1 MSVSGQDERL
11 RQLFA
16 QEAEGRL
23 SRLAEM
29 LLELEGRGADR
40 DLVAMLFREAHTLK
54 GEAGV
59 VGLDEV
65 AGAAH
70 AMEELLEQLR
80 SGERSPS
87 PPLVDLLLRA
97 VDELRAMVP
106 AVLGGEDRGEQ
117 AVRLAEDLAAALT
130 MPDHEGP
137 PSQPAPPPA
146 APPPPPAAPPPAAP
160 SEAVA
165 PSPPPA
171 PPPGPEVGAG
181 PPPAPGPAPA
191 GLAGDATIKVPTERL
206 DQLGRLV
213 GEAAAAHLRVGRLLG
228 DRLGVDAGSVLEFH
242 DLSRALGELQ
252 EKAMQARMVPFAT
265 VVEPLRRTA
274 RDLARSLGKQVAW
287 EVRGQETEL
296 DRRVLEQLTDPLLH
310 LVRNAVDHG
319 IEPPQ
324 EREAAG
330 KDPTGQVRVH
340 AMQLGSEALVTVSDD
355 GRGID
360 AGRVREAARRAGI
373 DPDAMS
379 DEDALGLVFT
389 AGLSTARAVT
399 GISGRGVGLD
409 VVRSS
414 LQSVRGRVEVR
425 SQPGRGCEFRISVP
439 LTLAVLRCLLV
450 EAAGR
455 PYAVPLHAV
464 VVVETPALAT
474 GTSLAGRPMVQVR
487 DEVLPLVSLA
497 GALGAGESASGP
509 IVVVSSL
516 SQRHAF
522 QVDALIGQRDV
533 VVKGLGR
540 LLPRFDVLAGASVEP
555 DGSILLVLDIPGLI
569 DRARGAE
576 RPTAW
581 TPDLAPVGRR
591 AQPGGGRSAGR
602 GSVLIVDD
610 ALVVRELERS
620 ILEGAG
626 YQVRTAANGTE
637 ALARL
642 AEAPS
647 DLVMTDVEMPECD
660 GFTLTEAIRAQPS
673 LAGVPVVILT
683 SLADEADRRR
693 GLEAGADAYVVKSSF
708 DADSLLATVER
719 LLGSAGE
726 QQPAPAG
733 SAGEPGR

>member
-1 MSVSGQDERL
+1 MSISGQDERL

-16 QEAEGRL
+16 QEAEARL

-29 LLELEGRGADR
+29 LLELEERGADQ
-40 DLVAMLFREAHTLK
+40 DLVATVFREAHTLK
-54 GEAGV
+54 GEAAV
-59 VGLDEV
+59 VGIDAVSEV
-65 AGAAH
+65 AH
-70 AMEELLEQLR
+70 AMEELLEQFR
-80 SGERSPS
+80 SRERAPTGA
-87 PPLVDLLLRA
+87 LVDLLLRA

-106 AVLGGEDRGEQ
+106 AILGGEDRHDQ
-117 AVRLAEDLAAALT
+117 ASRLAEDLAAALT
-130 MPDHEGP
+130 LPDPEHSERPAQGQP
-137 PSQPAPPPA
+137 PPAPSPPPA
-146 APPPPPAAPPPAAP
+146 APPPPPA
-160 SEAVA
+160 

-171 PPPGPEVGAG
+171 PRPTA
-181 PPPAPGPAPA
+181 
-191 GLAGDATIKVPTERL
+191 DATIKVPTERL

-228 DRLGVDAGSVLEFH
+228 ERLGVEAGSVLEFH

-265 VVEPLRRTA
+265 VVEPLRRTV

-296 DRRVLEQLTDPLLH
+296 DRRVLEQITDPLLH

-319 IEPPQ
+319 IEPPA
-324 EREAAG
+324 ERESAG
-330 KDPTGQVRVH
+330 KQAVGQVRIH
-340 AMQLGSEALVTVSDD
+340 AMQLGSEAVVTVSDD

-360 AGRVREAARRAGI
+360 AERVRQSARRAGL
-373 DPDAMS
+373 DPDGMS
-379 DEDALGLVFT
+379 DEEALALVFT
-389 AGLSTARAVT
+389 AGLSTATAVT
-399 GISGRGVGLD
+399 GVSGRGVGLD

-425 SQPGRGCEFRISVP
+425 SEPGRGCEFRISVP

-455 PYAVPLHAV
+455 PYAIPLHSV
-464 VVVETPALAT
+464 LVVETAAVAAET
-474 GTSLAGRPMVQVR
+474 RLAGRPMVRVR

-497 GALGAGESASGP
+497 GALGAGEAASGP

-516 SQRHAF
+516 SHRHAF

-555 DGSILLVLDIPGLI
+555 DGSIMLVLDIPGLI
-569 DRARGAE
+569 DRARAAE
-576 RPTAW
+576 RPSVWAGELPAAERPQA
-581 TPDLAPVGRR
+581 PDGGRR
-591 AQPGGGRSAGR
+591 DAR
-602 GSVLIVDD
+602 GSILIVDD

-637 ALARL
+637 ALGRL
-642 AEAPS
+642 AETPS
-647 DLVMTDVEMPECD
+647 DLVLTDVEMPECD
-660 GFTLTEAIRAQPS
+660 GFALTEAIRAQPS

-683 SLADEADRRR
+683 SRADEADRRR
-693 GLEAGADAYVVKSSF
+693 GLEAGADAYVVKSAF
-708 DADSLLATVER
+708 DADALLATVER
-719 LLGSAGE
+719 LLGIARSSQTASAT
-726 QQPAPAG
+726 
-733 SAGEPGR
+733 SAAEGP